1 MRTSTVKKLLAA
13 GAGLVGL
20 FAVVLWWH
28 RSQFPA
34 AWELVDE
41 KTRLLLT
48 KTLFD
53 VGGQPVRVF
62 FVIKAILF
70 LLFLNLL
77 ARLARRLVGLLV
89 ENNPRIDRNRKDL
102 ASKIAAFLIYGI
114 GILIGI
120 QLEGISITTL
130 AVVFGTL
137 GLGVGFGLQTLVS
150 NFVAGV
156 ILLIEQP
163 IRIGDRIELGD
174 NTGEVVRI
182 GGRSS
187 SIRTYDNA
195 ILIIPNSD
203 FITKQVVNWTV
214 SDPKIRVALPVSVAY
229 GSNPEQ
235 VIETL
240 LEIANS
246 HADVMKEPV
255 PTVLL
260 FELGSHAMIF
270 SLRVWTLTQ
279 ANSFNVLR
287 SDLHVSIVK
296 RFKEDNIQIPFAQLD
311 LHVKSMD
318 EPVSIN
324 PPPH

>member
-1 MRTSTVKKLLAA
+1 MRASTLKKLLAA

-70 LLFLNLL
+70 LLLLNLL

-102 ASKIAAFLIYGI
+102 ASKIAAFLIYSI

-120 QLEGISITTL
+120 QVEGISITTL

-182 GGRSS
+182 
-187 SIRTYDNA
+187 
-195 ILIIPNSD
+195 
-203 FITKQVVNWTV
+203 
-214 SDPKIRVALPVSVAY
+214 
-229 GSNPEQ
+229 
-235 VIETL
+235 
-240 LEIANS
+240 
-246 HADVMKEPV
+246 
-255 PTVLL
+255 
-260 FELGSHAMIF
+260 
-270 SLRVWTLTQ
+270 
-279 ANSFNVLR
+279 
-287 SDLHVSIVK
+287 
-296 RFKEDNIQIPFAQLD
+296 
-311 LHVKSMD
+311 
-318 EPVSIN
+318 
-324 PPPH
+324 